1 MTECDAIDN
10 FLLWELCKQ
19 EDIQR
24 KIIEGSSNGEKLKHE
39 VVEKVR
45 QDYYARNYDFNKKM
59 ELLRELDGNPE
70 YRSKIFRNCSWR
82 KETVKIEK
90 LGTTVPRAGDLPPEV
105 ITGTVKDVVEF
116 VRETDSREYQTVHYI
131 NCLREV
137 PEVLNEF
144 LPWVVTPGNRTSKV
158 DRMNKVHGRKN
169 WDIANTW
176 GMIND
181 GNHRTIA
188 KILAND
194 PEELEYYV
202 GYRKQK

>member
-1 MTECDAIDN
+1 MSDCDAIDN

-19 EDIQR
+19 QDIQR
-24 KIIEGSSNGEKLKHE
+24 KIVEESPDGEKLKNE

-45 QDYYARNYDFNKKM
+45 QNYHARNYDLSEKM

-116 VRETDSREYQTVHYI
+116 VRKADPGEYQSVHYI
-131 NCLREV
+131 NCLKEV

-144 LPWVVTPGNRTSKV
+144 LPWVVTPGNRTSKE
-158 DRMNKVHGRKN
+158 DRMNKVHGQKN
-169 WDIANTW
+169 WYITDTW

-181 GNHRTIA
+181 GNHRTVA

-194 PEELEYYV
+194 PKELECYV
-202 GYRKQK
+202 GYRNQK